1 MNEDGPFP
9 LAFPSKGIVSQR
21 DIEILKGAAVHH
33 ERASIVGRVS
43 ILSARQV
50 RNIWSKGEQAGFI
63 VRLRGS
69 WPMWYDKGPRWAE
82 LESQNA
88 PFWSVNT
95 LLNSETKS
103 TRESGP
109 FQARA
114 HNAMLTF
121 KITRMPPG
129 ETWAAFTWHK
139 AWTQGRQR
147 VDSRSTTLYV
157 PECEDSSRMEIRDST
172 LVVYP
177 FPIYARTPDE
187 FAQIPTTLRNT
198 AKQIAHA
205 AVKSLG
211 IAISD
216 EPELARAEYAIEG
229 VDSIEGLHLSNVH
242 RFRQGATWTDSSKGA
257 PEWETTDFALAARTF
272 IVLWGIATGKA
283 IIIWKPDSTMVD
295 NLISIQEAP

>member
-1 MNEDGPFP
+1 
-9 LAFPSKGIVSQR
+9 
-21 DIEILKGAAVHH
+21 
-33 ERASIVGRVS
+33 
-43 ILSARQV
+43 
-50 RNIWSKGEQAGFI
+50 
-63 VRLRGS
+63 
-69 WPMWYDKGPRWAE
+69 MWYYKGSRWAE

-103 TRESGP
+103 TREFGP

-121 KITRMPPG
+121 KIARAAPPSAWDG
-129 ETWAAFTWHK
+129 FTWRK
-139 AWTQGRQR
+139 AWTQGRQG
-147 VDSRSTTLYV
+147 VHSRSTSLYV
-157 PECEDSSRMEIRDST
+157 PECENSSCVEIRGST

-187 FAQIPTTLRNT
+187 FNQIPTMLRNT

-211 IAISD
+211 IAIAE

-229 VDSIEGLHLSNVH
+229 VDSIESLHLSNVH
-242 RFRQGATWTDSSKGA
+242 RFRQGAT
-257 PEWETTDFALAARTF
+257 
-272 IVLWGIATGKA
+272 
-283 IIIWKPDSTMVD
+283 
-295 NLISIQEAP
+295 

>member
-1 MNEDGPFP
+1 MNDG
-9 LAFPSKGIVSQR
+9 AFPNAFPPRGVVSPR

-33 ERASIVGRVS
+33 DRASVVGRVA
-43 ILSARQV
+43 ILTDRQV

-121 KITRMPPG
+121 KITRPAPPSACVG
-129 ETWAAFTWHK
+129 F
-139 AWTQGRQR
+139 
-147 VDSRSTTLYV
+147 
-157 PECEDSSRMEIRDST
+157 
-172 LVVYP
+172 
-177 FPIYARTPDE
+177 
-187 FAQIPTTLRNT
+187 
-198 AKQIAHA
+198 
-205 AVKSLG
+205 
-211 IAISD
+211 
-216 EPELARAEYAIEG
+216 
-229 VDSIEGLHLSNVH
+229 
-242 RFRQGATWTDSSKGA
+242 
-257 PEWETTDFALAARTF
+257 
-272 IVLWGIATGKA
+272 
-283 IIIWKPDSTMVD
+283 
-295 NLISIQEAP
+295 